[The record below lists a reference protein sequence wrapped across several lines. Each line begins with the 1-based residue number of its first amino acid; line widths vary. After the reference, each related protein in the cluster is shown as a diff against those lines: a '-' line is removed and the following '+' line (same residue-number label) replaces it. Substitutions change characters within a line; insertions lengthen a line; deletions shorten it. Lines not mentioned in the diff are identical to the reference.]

1 MKLLSLML
9 CMATSYLTAQ
19 SAPEALARAE
29 RAYQGVTTLRAE
41 FVQTIDNPM
50 LGKPEVATGTVF
62 IGRPDRFAM
71 RFTSPAGDRLVADGE
86 WLWAYTPSTVPGQVI
101 RQPIPR
107 EGALTPNLF
116 AQFVE
121 RPLERYH
128 ATDAGADSVEGM
140 AVSNVRLVPRSAD
153 VPFREAVIAIDSAGM
168 LRRIDLVEESGQR
181 RKLVFRELKTG
192 VTIPAAEFQFKVPRG
207 VRVATP

>member
-1 MKLLSLML
+1 MKLLSLTL
-9 CMATSYLTAQ
+9 WLIASHLTAQ
-19 SAPEALARAE
+19 SAPDALLRAE
-29 RAYQGVTTLRAE
+29 RAYQGVTTLQAR

-71 RFTSPAGDRLVADGE
+71 RFTDPAGDRLVADGQ

-107 EGALTPNLF
+107 EGALSPNLF

-121 RPLERYH
+121 RPLERYT
-128 ATDAGADSVEGM
+128 ATDAGVDSVEGVP
-140 AVSNVRLVPRSAD
+140 VSNVRLVPRSDD
-153 VPFREAVIAIDSAGM
+153 VPFREAIIAVDSAGM
-168 LRRIDLVEESGQR
+168 LRRINLVEESGQR
-181 RKLVFRELKTG
+181 RLLVFNDVQTG
-192 VTIPAAEFQFKVPRG
+192 MAIPAGEFQFKVPRG
-207 VRVATP
+207 VKVATP

>member
-1 MKLLSLML
+1 MKLIVLLLSL
-9 CMATSYLTAQ
+9 ATSYLTAQ

-50 LGKPEVATGTVF
+50 LGKPETAAGTVF

-71 RFTSPAGDRLVADGE
+71 RFSDPAGDRLVADGE

-101 RQPIPR
+101 RQPIPHG
-107 EGALTPNLF
+107 GALTPNLF

-121 RPLERYH
+121 RP
-128 ATDAGADSVEGM
+128 
-140 AVSNVRLVPRSAD
+140 
-153 VPFREAVIAIDSAGM
+153 
-168 LRRIDLVEESGQR
+168 
-181 RKLVFRELKTG
+181 
-192 VTIPAAEFQFKVPRG
+192 
-207 VRVATP
+207 